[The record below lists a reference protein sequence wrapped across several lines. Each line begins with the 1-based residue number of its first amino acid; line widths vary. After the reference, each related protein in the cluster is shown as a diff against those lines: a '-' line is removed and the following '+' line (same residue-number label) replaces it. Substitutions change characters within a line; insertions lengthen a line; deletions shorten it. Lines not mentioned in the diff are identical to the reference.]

1 MEGQNLVLAW
11 IMLPESTGFFTS
23 IYWIGLREVGMNKIF
38 QPEPG
43 EWKRVLIML
52 LLALFIILAV
62 ASAFWTIPTSARAAE
77 AQALDEKPAK
87 GWVICKDLGI
97 GPVPGLLDY
106 RQRFKLC
113 HPSGWEVRTYCT
125 YPNYPAPRVGASCVR
140 SGDIYTCGSGVQRL
154 REYSVIATPP
164 APVATTTPTATGTP
178 AATSTPTATATATS
192 PAMTPTSTLAPRPRP
207 GGPGNLGDI
216 AVFLVLEGA
225 IIILVGAG
233 AVLLVNKLRGKP

>member
-1 MEGQNLVLAW
+1 
-11 IMLPESTGFFTS
+11 
-23 IYWIGLREVGMNKIF
+23 MNKLF

-52 LLALFIILAV
+52 LLALLTILAV
-62 ASAFWTIPTSARAAE
+62 ASALWTVPSSASAAE
-77 AQALDEKPAK
+77 AQAPDEKPVK

-97 GPVPGLLDY
+97 GPVPGILDP

-125 YPNYPAPRVGASCVR
+125 FPNYPAPRLGASCIR
-140 SGDIYTCGSGVQRL
+140 SGDIYTCGSGVQQL
-154 REYSVIATPP
+154 KGYSVIATPP
-164 APVATTTPTATGTP
+164 APAATPSPAVTATPP
-178 AATSTPTATATATS
+178 AI
-192 PAMTPTSTLAPRPRP
+192 TPTSTLAPRPRP

-216 AVFLVLEGA
+216 VIFLVLEGT